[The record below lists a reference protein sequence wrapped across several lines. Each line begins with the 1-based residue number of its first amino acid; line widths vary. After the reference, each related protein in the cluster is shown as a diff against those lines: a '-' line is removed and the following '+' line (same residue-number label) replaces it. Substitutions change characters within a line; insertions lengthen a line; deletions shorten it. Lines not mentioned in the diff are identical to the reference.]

1 MSYLGGHN
9 VAICTLGVGE
19 PSKVSKE
26 EFVKIDKTAVV
37 DFAKRCK
44 EAGVKHFEILSSV
57 DANPRTKTIYLKIN
71 GEINEELKK
80 IEFER
85 LSIFQPSLIITP
97 NNRYGFS
104 QGIMLKIAPF
114 LNTIL
119 IGSLKKYRGIKI
131 EYLGKAMAFNI
142 LTHKEGTELL
152 NWQDFIE
159 ILNQKN
165 A

>member
-80 IEFER
+80 
-85 LSIFQPSLIITP
+85 S
-97 NNRYGFS
+97 N
-104 QGIMLKIAPF
+104 LK
-114 LNTIL
+114 
-119 IGSLKKYRGIKI
+119 
-131 EYLGKAMAFNI
+131 
-142 LTHKEGTELL
+142 
-152 NWQDFIE
+152 D
-159 ILNQKN
+159 
-165 A
+165 